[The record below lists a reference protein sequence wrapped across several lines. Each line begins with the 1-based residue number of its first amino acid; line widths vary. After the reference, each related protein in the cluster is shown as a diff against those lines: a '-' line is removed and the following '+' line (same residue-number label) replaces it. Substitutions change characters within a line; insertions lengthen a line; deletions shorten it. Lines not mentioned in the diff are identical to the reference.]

1 MATEGLEQA
10 FATTRAVVAQV
21 TPDQYDAATPC
32 DSWDV
37 RALIN
42 HIVGGSYFF
51 GASMSAG
58 KAPDSAP
65 ETDFTEGDV
74 LAAYDGG
81 IKLSLDA
88 FGAPGALEKMVEL
101 PFGTFPGGAFLGLA
115 MTDTLT
121 HGWDLAPRHR
131 PGHRPRTGSRRRA
144 ARGSQGVDRTRVPGA
159 RAGPLRT
166 GAAGRERRDQRRPAR
181 GVPRSSRLT

>member
-1 MATEGLEQA
+1 M
-10 FATTRAVVAQV
+10 
-21 TPDQYDAATPC
+21 
-32 DSWDV
+32 
-37 RALIN
+37 
-42 HIVGGSYFF
+42 GGSYFF

-121 HGWDLAPRHR
+121 HGWDLARAIGQDTDLAPDLAAELLVGAKASIAPEFRG
-131 PGHRPRTGSRRRA
+131 PEPAPFGPEQRA
-144 ARGSQGVDRTRVPGA
+144 ANDATNADRLAAFLGRRV
-159 RAGPLRT
+159 
-166 GAAGRERRDQRRPAR
+166 
-181 GVPRSSRLT
+181 

>member
-21 TPDQYDAATPC
+21 TPDQYDAVTPC
-32 DSWDV
+32 ASWDV

-51 GASMSAG
+51 GAAMAAG
-58 KAPDSAP
+58 KAPDNA
-65 ETDFTEGDV
+65 EAVDFTQGDV
-74 LAAYDGG
+74 VAAYDDG

-88 FGAPGALEKMVEL
+88 FGAPGALERMVVL

-115 MTDTLT
+115 MTDTLA
-121 HGWDLAPRHR
+121 HGWDLA
-131 PGHRPRTGSRRRA
+131 RA
-144 ARGSQGVDRTRVPGA
+144 IGQDTDLAPELAAELLVGA
-159 RAGPLRT
+159 RASIAPEFRGPEPAPFGPEQEAGS
-166 GAAGRERRDQRRPAR
+166 GATNADRLAAFLGRR
-181 GVPRSSRLT
+181 V

>member
-1 MATEGLEQA
+1 MTTEGLEQA

-21 TPDQYDAATPC
+21 TPDQYDAVTPC
-32 DSWDV
+32 ESWDV

-51 GASMSAG
+51 GTSMSAG
-58 KAPDSAP
+58 TAPDSAG
-65 ETDFTEGDV
+65 ETDFTQGDV

-88 FGAPGALEKMVEL
+88 FGAPGALEKMVVL
-101 PFGTFPGGAFLGLA
+101 PFGTFPGSAFLGLA

-121 HGWDLAPRHR
+121 HGWDLARAIGQDTDLAPELAAELLVGAKASIAPEIRGQEPAPFGPEQQAASGATNADR
-131 PGHRPRTGSRRRA
+131 LAAFLGRR
-144 ARGSQGVDRTRVPGA
+144 V
-159 RAGPLRT
+159 
-166 GAAGRERRDQRRPAR
+166 
-181 GVPRSSRLT
+181 